1 MSLTRAQIKQMASHQ
16 LREYLGSDGA
26 ESEVMYDTL
35 ISAAADELAR
45 STDCYAGSVG
55 ADVVA
60 GQSIYSAPNLYK
72 VYGVFW
78 TDASLNKVELVE
90 TTTRELDDRYSNLA
104 TSAGWRNS
112 PAGSPIYYYTRGE
125 NIVGLYPTPDTS
137 SLVFNYTDLVL
148 NPTNQYMV
156 SSSGQRVF
164 GPDDV
169 GYTLRVTGGNQF
181 TTGIYLIIAVDGS
194 GNATVD
200 QPIGQVFT
208 VSGASDASPIVIT
221 TAASQQLT
229 TGQTVVVAGVLGNT
243 AANGTWTITALT
255 TTTFSLNS
263 STGNGG
269 YTSGGTISALGSA
282 TLSTGGL
289 YVEGLLVPAS
299 SWQGQTSTCPLPHRA
314 HIAVVWRTAI
324 MRCVQY
330 PTADNLRR
338 IPFLNEEY
346 RKAKGYLEAEVS
358 RLTQATQHA
367 DRSRFPFG
375 GGYY

>member
-78 TDASLNKVELVE
+78 TDATLNKIELVE
-90 TTTRELDDRYSNLA
+90 TTTRELDDRYSNLS

-112 PAGSPIYYYTRGE
+112 PAGDPIYYYTRGE

-137 SLVFNYTDLVL
+137 TLVFNYSDLVL

-156 SSSGQRVF
+156 SSNSQRVF
-164 GPDDV
+164 QAGDA
-169 GYTLRVTGGNQF
+169 GYTLRVTGGSPF
-181 TTGIYLIIAVDGS
+181 TTGIYMVLAVDGS

-200 QPIGQVFT
+200 QPIGQALS
-208 VSGASDASPIVIT
+208 VSGATNVSPIVVT
-221 TAASQQLT
+221 TTIAHGLS
-229 TGQTVVVAGVLGNT
+229 TGQSVVITGILGDT
-243 AANGTWTITALT
+243 AANGTWTITVLSN
-255 TTTFSLNS
+255 TTFSLNS
-263 STGNGG
+263 STGNGA
-269 YTSGGTISALGSA
+269 YTAGGTVSPLGTA

-289 YVEGLLVPAS
+289 YIEGLLVPGSA
-299 SWQGQTSTCPLPHRA
+299 WPAQASTCPLPERA
-314 HIAVVWRTAI
+314 HMAVVWRTAI

-330 PTADNLRR
+330 PTTDNLRR
-338 IPFLNEEY
+338 VPFLNEEY